1 MNNLVTQDLI
11 NENFEINKQTGAIS
25 ISNVKCA
32 ELLGINESSVRR
44 YIGKLLPINADSIS
58 NFNHTLTLENDT
70 YRRHLITEEI
80 FFSMVEYYSFESKA
94 KNESA
99 LTLYR
104 QIAKA
109 GTRAFLYNEAGY
121 TLQVVE
127 APKAP
132 QTYLE
137 VLKELVTAL
146 EENEKLQLEIKSQAP
161 KVATYDIIYN
171 CESTF
176 SIRDVSR
183 FYEIRPIDLTNLLIE
198 NDWVF
203 RYKKGGKITIKD
215 KAVKQKLAVQKLYL
229 ATNRYGEDV
238 VTKRVHLTTK
248 GILKIAKLLNIVQDD
263 EFLENIK
270 NSFNIE

>member
-11 NENFEINKQTGAIS
+11 NENFIVNKETGAIS
-25 ISNVKCA
+25 ISQRKCA
-32 ELLGINESSVRR
+32 QLLGVDKRAISHQLAT
-44 YIGKLLPINADSIS
+44 KFINASPIS
-58 NFNHTLTLENDT
+58 YDNQMVTEGKTNLFPTP
-70 YRRHLITEEI
+70 ITEEI
-80 FFSMVEYYSFESKA
+80 FFSLVEYYALDSKA

-137 VLKELVTAL
+137 VLKELVTVL
-146 EENEKLQLEIKSQAP
+146 EEKEKLQLELKSQAP

-171 CESTF
+171 CENTF

-183 FYEIRPIDLTNLLIE
+183 FYQIRPIDLTNLLLE

-215 KAVKQKLAVQKLYL
+215 KAVKQKLAVQKMYL
-229 ATNRYGEDV
+229 ATNRNGEDV
-238 VTKRVHLTTK
+238 VTKHVHLTTK
-248 GILKIAKLLNIVQDD
+248 GILKIAKLLDIIQDD

-270 NSFNIE
+270 SSFNIE